1 MAGVRKAANSHSSL
15 HCCGCSCSL
24 SGHMILW
31 SRTHLQIGIYRTDN
45 EGALLCTVRCRA
57 LRAELGSPRRRAK
70 GAACNCAICHN
81 STKKRSAS
89 APIRSVHC
97 LTKGPANRRGL
108 FVVQRPCGGYERD
121 ETLPLTQ
128 LWAKLRGKAY
138 RNKSKNQHILADTL
152 VFVGGERGI

>member
-1 MAGVRKAANSHSSL
+1 MKWTYKFQFGELIKSL
-15 HCCGCSCSL
+15 QEL
-24 SGHMILW
+24 K
-31 SRTHLQIGIYRTDN
+31 
-45 EGALLCTVRCRA
+45 GALLYTVRYSA
-57 LRAELGSPRRRAK
+57 LRAELGSPFGRAK

-108 FVVQRPCGGYERD
+108 FAVLWPCGGYERD
-121 ETLPLTQ
+121 ETRPLTQ
-128 LWAKLRGKAY
+128 LWAKLRGKTY

>member
-1 MAGVRKAANSHSSL
+1 MLFDKFQFGELIKSLQERK
-15 HCCGCSCSL
+15 
-24 SGHMILW
+24 
-31 SRTHLQIGIYRTDN
+31 
-45 EGALLCTVRCRA
+45 GALLYTARCSA
-57 LRAELGSPRRRAK
+57 LRAELGSPREGAK

-89 APIRSVHC
+89 APIRSVRC

-108 FVVQRPCGGYERD
+108 FAVQRPCGGYERD

-152 VFVGGERGI
+152 VFVVITQHYRFLFLWVISCC